1 MIATGRRN
9 EVHDA
14 PVLLLLRM
22 GEEWVGLGREGAAER
37 NRTAK
42 EKQSKVQKIN
52 PRSEPGGA
60 KKKKNHDQ
68 TCQKSLPKVTKIT
81 PKRVSGGP
89 GRQGSGQEWPRSAP
103 RAI

>member
-1 MIATGRRN
+1 
-9 EVHDA
+9 
-14 PVLLLLRM
+14 M
-22 GEEWVGLGREGAAER
+22 GLARGGAAER

-60 KKKKNHDQ
+60 KKRKKNHDKK
-68 TCQKSLPKVTKIT
+68 CQKSLPKVTKIT
-81 PKRVSGGP
+81 PKRVSGGS